1 MHPFKARQIVVLFVL
16 CLTSV
21 IAAYAPQPGD
31 TLDIQI
37 LNKKDLNTRQLVAPD
52 GTVSLPLIGR
62 LSVKDKSLET
72 MDSLLKTEFAKYIQK
87 PILVI
92 QVDPLKK
99 TTPTTETHYYVS
111 FVDPTSGVVTVKSA
125 ETVSEAMAWTAG
137 KPFQAYRY
145 RPNGQRRPLSPTEN
159 LLPGDTVVVSPEQQ
173 EPIYILFQDQAKNTM
188 DLKKATS
195 LKEASAWVSTG
206 KCVLR
211 KTSRAISLYAE
222 AAGGV
227 PEYEINIHNDLVNAF
242 NNGDTPTIEPGDTL
256 IVTIGKPEDWWGEN
270 WYKVLSGMGVVV
282 GLWNSISK

>member
-1 MHPFKARQIVVLFVL
+1 MFHNIDLDLRL
-16 CLTSV
+16 
-21 IAAYAPQPGD
+21 QPGD

-37 LNKKDLNTRQLVAPD
+37 LNKKELNTRQLVATD

-62 LSVKDKSLET
+62 
-72 MDSLLKTEFAKYIQK
+72 F
-87 PILVI
+87 
-92 QVDPLKK
+92 
-99 TTPTTETHYYVS
+99 

-173 EPIYILFQDQAKNTM
+173 EPIYILFQDQDKNTM

-227 PEYEINIHNDLVNAF
+227 PEYETNSHNELVNTF

-282 GLWNSISK
+282 GLWNSIR